1 MGYLDNSTITVDAIL
16 TKRGR
21 ELLAQGRGQVGGAS
35 AFQIT
40 RFALADDEVDYD
52 LWNPAHPLGS
62 NYYGAVIENMPVTE
76 AVPDETQSMK
86 YKLITLPRGVR
97 RIPYLQADK
106 AALSLNPNNAS
117 QGGTVVD
124 EQIVRVSTYYHDF
137 IGQATGNLNP
147 QANPFNATEGYSV
160 LLMDNTYVEM
170 NVIPGGSSIAG
181 TTTLKSASVLY
192 PGQAAS
198 SVTAVLVPN
207 AGTGNQIQIYLTITP
222 TAQQL
227 TTSANKSTKL
237 IITGVETGG
246 RVVIPI
252 TINGPLLSDD

>member
-21 ELLAQGRGQVGGAS
+21 ELLAQGRGQVGGQS

-40 RFALADDEVDYD
+40 RFALADDEIDYD

-62 NYYGAVIENMPVTE
+62 NYYGAVIENMPITE

-97 RIPYLQADK
+97 RIPYLQATK
-106 AALSLNPNNAS
+106 ANLSLNPTNGVPVAAGGSPTADQLVSISTLYYDNVGSS
-117 QGGTVVD
+117 QLV
-124 EQIVRVSTYYHDF
+124 
-137 IGQATGNLNP
+137 NP
-147 QANPFNATEGYSV
+147 QENGFNKNEGYSI
-160 LLMDNTYVEM
+160 LLLDNTYISMRPDER
-170 NVIPGGSSIAG
+170 
-181 TTTLKSASVLY
+181 TTRSRSVSVLY

-198 SVTAVLVPN
+198 AVSAILSPL
-207 AGTGNQIQIYLTITP
+207 TGNSIDIIFELTS
-222 TAQQL
+222 TANLL
-227 TTSANKSTKL
+227 TTNANKSTKV

-252 TINGPLLSDD
+252 TINGIAQSDD

>member
-21 ELLAQGRGQVGGAS
+21 ELLAQGRGQVGGAT

-62 NYYGAVIENMPVTE
+62 NYYGAVIENMPITE

-97 RIPYLQADK
+97 RIPYLQATK
-106 AALSLNPNNAS
+106 ANLSLNPTNGAPVAGGGSPTSDQLVNISTLYYDNIGSS
-117 QGGTVVD
+117 QLV
-124 EQIVRVSTYYHDF
+124 
-137 IGQATGNLNP
+137 NP
-147 QANPFNATEGYSV
+147 QQNDFNKSEGYSI
-160 LLMDNTYVEM
+160 LLLDNTYISMRPDER
-170 NVIPGGSSIAG
+170 
-181 TTTLKSASVLY
+181 TTSVTSVSVLY

-198 SVTAVLVPN
+198 AVSAILKPNLGNSIDIIFELTSTANL
-207 AGTGNQIQIYLTITP
+207 
-222 TAQQL
+222 L
-227 TTSANKSTKL
+227 TTNANKSTKV
-237 IITGVETGG
+237 IITGIETGG

-252 TINGPLLSDD
+252 TINGIAQSDD

>member
-35 AFQIT
+35 SFQIT
-40 RFALADDEVDYD
+40 RFALADDEIDYD

-62 NYYGAVIENMPVTE
+62 NYYGAVIENMPITE

-97 RIPYLQADK
+97 RIPYIQATK
-106 AALSLNPNNAS
+106 AALSLNPTNAS
-117 QGGTVVD
+117 PVGAGAASNPD
-124 EQIVRVSTYYHDF
+124 QIVSISTLYYDN
-137 IGQATGNLNP
+137 IGTSTSIKPNENT
-147 QANPFNATEGYSV
+147 FNSVEGYSV
-160 LLMDNTYVEM
+160 LLLDNTYVSM
-170 NVIPGGSSIAG
+170 RNGKDTNIGSV
-181 TTTLKSASVLY
+181 SVLY

-198 SVTAVLVPN
+198 AVSAILKPLVGNSIEIVLEITA
-207 AGTGNQIQIYLTITP
+207 

-227 TTSANKSTKL
+227 TTTANKSTKL
-237 IITGVETGG
+237 IITGIETGG

-252 TINGPLLSDD
+252 TINGLQQNDD

>member
-21 ELLAQGRGQVGGAS
+21 ELLAQGRGTTSG
-35 AFQIT
+35 FNIT

-62 NYYGAVIENMPVTE
+62 DYYGAVIENMPITE

-86 YKLITLPRGVR
+86 YKLITLPRGIR

-106 AALSLNPNNAS
+106 ASVTLATDTAVLDR
-117 QGGTVVD
+117 T
-124 EQIVRVSTYYHDF
+124 ITITTYYHD
-137 IGQATGNLNP
+137 TVNGNVGTLNP
-147 QANPFNATEGYSV
+147 DVNPFNQSEGYSV
-160 LLMDNTYVEM
+160 LLMDNTYVKME
-170 NVIPGGSSIAG
+170 PDAS
-181 TTTLKSASVLY
+181 TTDLLSATVLY

-198 SVTAVLVPN
+198 SVTATLRAKTGTNNSIKIVLSV
-207 AGTGNQIQIYLTITP
+207 TD
-222 TAQQL
+222 TALNL
-227 TTSANKSTKL
+227 TTTANKTTKL

-252 TINGPLLSDD
+252 TINGPQTDDE

>member
-21 ELLAQGRGQVGGAS
+21 ELLAQGRGTTSG
-35 AFQIT
+35 FNIT

-62 NYYGAVIENMPVTE
+62 DYYGAVIENMPITE

-106 AALSLNPNNAS
+106 ASITLASDTELSNR
-117 QGGTVVD
+117 T
-124 EQIVRVSTYYHDF
+124 ITITTYYHDTVNGN
-137 IGQATGNLNP
+137 IGTLNP
-147 QANPFNATEGYSV
+147 DVNPFNQTEGYSV
-160 LLMDNTYVEM
+160 LLMDNTYVQM
-170 NVIPGGSSIAG
+170 ANDPA
-181 TTTLKSASVLY
+181 TTELVGPPTLLY

-198 SVTAVLVPN
+198 SVTARLRALSTTQNNSVKIVLS
-207 AGTGNQIQIYLTITP
+207 ITD
-222 TAQQL
+222 TAL
-227 TTSANKSTKL
+227 NLSVNTSKTTKL

-252 TINGPLLSDD
+252 TITGREQDDE

>member
-97 RIPYLQADK
+97 RIPYLQATK
-106 AALSLNPNNAS
+106 ASLSLNPTNAS
-117 QGGTVVD
+117 PPSAGGVTGAPSADQVVS
-124 EQIVRVSTYYHDF
+124 ISTLYHDTV
-137 IGQATGNLNP
+137 GSSTTVNP
-147 QANPFNATEGYSV
+147 LANSFNSAEGYSI
-160 LLMDNTYVEM
+160 LLMDNTYVSM
-170 NVIPGGSSIAG
+170 RNGKD
-181 TTTLKSASVLY
+181 TNLKSASVLY

-198 SVTAVLVPN
+198 SVSAVLTPVV
-207 AGTGNQIQIYLTITP
+207 GNSIEIILEITA
-222 TAQQL
+222 TATQL

-252 TINGPLLSDD
+252 TINGLQQNDD

>member
-21 ELLAQGRGQVGGAS
+21 ELLAQGRGQVGGAT

-97 RIPYLQADK
+97 RIPYLQATQ
-106 AALSLNPNNAS
+106 ASLSLNPNNAS
-117 QGGTVVD
+117 P
-124 EQIVRVSTYYHDF
+124 VSTGTSTTPDQVVSISTLYHDM
-137 IGQATGNLNP
+137 IGNSMTV
-147 QANPFNATEGYSV
+147 NPFANTFNSSEGYSV
-160 LLMDNTYVEM
+160 LLMDNTYVSM
-170 NVIPGGSSIAG
+170 RNGKN
-181 TTTLKSASVLY
+181 TDLLSASVLY

-198 SVTAVLVPN
+198 SVTAVLKPTT
-207 AGTGNQIQIYLTITP
+207 GTGNTVEIVLELRS
-222 TAQQL
+222 TATQL
-227 TTSANKSTKL
+227 TTTANKSTKL

-252 TINGPLLSDD
+252 TINGIQQNDD